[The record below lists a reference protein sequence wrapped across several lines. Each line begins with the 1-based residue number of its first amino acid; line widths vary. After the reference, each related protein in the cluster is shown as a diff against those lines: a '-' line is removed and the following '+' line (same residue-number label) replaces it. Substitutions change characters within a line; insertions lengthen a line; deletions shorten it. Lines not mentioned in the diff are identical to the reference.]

1 MRIYRISTLFFHKLI
16 VLNLQPPHCLV
27 VFLSGG
33 ASVKRVSFVCILC
46 CLYSIPVV
54 ANIASAGYV
63 NAKLDTKVDTS
74 ANIQQTMAGDYTV
87 TGTLKVPTQPLL
99 VVQ

>member
-1 MRIYRISTLFFHKLI
+1 MKRISF
-16 VLNLQPPHCLV
+16 
-27 VFLSGG
+27 VF
-33 ASVKRVSFVCILC
+33 ILC
-46 CLYSIPVV
+46 SLYSIPVV
-54 ANIASAGYV
+54 AKLATADYV

-87 TGTLKVPTQPLL
+87 TGTLKVPTQPLP